1 MQTLYPFK
9 FKPQLYPK
17 VWGGENLAQFYHENT
32 EDHIGEA
39 WLLSAIA
46 GKESEII
53 NGEWAGNNIAE
64 IIEIFMDELV
74 GEHVFEKYGTNL
86 PILIKLL
93 DTTEWLSIQV
103 HPNDYWAK
111 KIENQEFGKNELWY
125 FLNTDNNAQIIH
137 GLYQKADPNI
147 VKKYL
152 NEKKIEQIFRNINV
166 SPHNYI
172 YTPAGTVHALGH
184 GLFLAEIQ
192 QSSDITYRI
201 YDWDRPQDADNPRP
215 LHLDKALQVIDYDAP
230 LEDLM
235 YQPFFADKTVN
246 LFNGK
251 DFVTNR
257 IALSAGKEII
267 KNIEL
272 FDSFFAYLFLNGNG
286 EISVNEHQIDFI
298 AGDCCMIPAAFTEI
312 QLRAYSDILALEIYI
327 P

>member
-9 FKPQLYPK
+9 FKPQLFPK

-32 EDHIGEA
+32 EDHIGEV

-53 NGEWAGNNIAE
+53 NGEWKGNNIAE
-64 IIEIFMDELV
+64 LIEIFMDELV

-137 GLYQKADPNI
+137 GLSRKADPNI

-166 SPHNYI
+166 SPHSYI
-172 YTPAGTVHALGH
+172 YTPADTVHALGP

-201 YDWDRPQDADNPRP
+201 YDWDRPQDTSNPRP
-215 LHLDKALQVIDYDAP
+215 LHLDKALRVIDYEAP

-257 IALSAGKEII
+257 VVLSAGKEII
-267 KNIEL
+267 KNVEL

-286 EISVNEHQIDFI
+286 EISVNEHRIDFI
-298 AGDCCMIPAAFTEI
+298 AGDCCMIPASFTEI
-312 QLRAYSDILALEIYI
+312 HLRAYSDILALEIYI